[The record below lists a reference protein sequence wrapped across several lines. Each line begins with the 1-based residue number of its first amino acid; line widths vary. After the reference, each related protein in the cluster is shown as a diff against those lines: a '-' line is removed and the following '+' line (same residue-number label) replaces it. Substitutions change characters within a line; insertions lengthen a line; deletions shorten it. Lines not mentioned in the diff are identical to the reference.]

1 MSGRPSFISDK
12 ASNSKE
18 ETAAFSLS
26 DPEPEQ
32 PERIQISVQQ
42 IVIMYMKLFLNRFIY
57 CPYGFG
63 VINYSGQVQKAS

>member
-32 PERIQISVQQ
+32 PVRDKTGKQKN
-42 IVIMYMKLFLNRFIY
+42 VIMYMKLFLNRFIS
-57 CPYGFG
+57 CPYCLG
-63 VINYSGQVQKAS
+63 VINYSGQV